1 MSNVQGP
8 TNTYTVGSA
17 AERVHRS
24 VRTIE
29 RWIADGD
36 LEVIV
41 IHDSKGGVLRY
52 EIDES
57 SLMTTYRAKL
67 TAPRGGKGKPRPH
80 A

>member
-1 MSNVQGP
+1 MNEAQAP
-8 TNTYTVGSA
+8 TNTYTVEA
-17 AERVHRS
+17 AAVRVRRS

-29 RWIADGD
+29 RWIAEDD
-36 LEVIV
+36 LEVNV

-57 SLMTTYRAKL
+57 ALLTTLRAKL
-67 TAPRGGKGKPRPH
+67 TAPRGGKGKPRRH